1 MKISSEQIKKIHTLK
16 SKARLEDEDYRTILE
31 SRFNVNTSLGLT
43 QAQASKLIEILY
55 RLAGNID
62 LASKKQL
69 GKFNIMFKKV
79 YKHKEKKEYIKKQLG
94 HYKNENYLTKK
105 ECSKLI
111 SGLEEIEKWKGAKE
125 NEK

>member
-1 MKISSEQIKKIHTLK
+1 MKISSEQIKKIHILK
-16 SKARLEDEDYRTILE
+16 SKARLQDENYREILKD
-31 SRFNVNTSLGLT
+31 RFNVNTSLGLT
-43 QAQASKLIEILY
+43 QAQASKLIEILN

-94 HYKNENYLTKK
+94 YYKKENYLTKK

-111 SGLEEIEKWKGAKE
+111 SGLEEIEKWKGAKA